1 MGGSVNK
8 KLYKWELWL
17 VKVIPIILA
26 GLTLANTI
34 LSYHYI
40 DLIAISQ
47 FGGVSVLTLLF
58 LCLSSFAFG
67 FDVCHR
73 IFIYYVIVNWLLSL
87 YDYYIGIPLSNRD
100 LYIMYLVIAGLAVLV
115 YLYFRQKKHSD
126 NEVSLS
132 EDAECSNPNLKY
144 LERRNCGNN
153 KQVYR
158 YELLS
163 IKLIP
168 IIIVGIIVLNTTL
181 SYFGIDWEIFS
192 HLAGASFLSILLM
205 YISSIVFRFCAYHR
219 IFIHYIAFV
228 WLLNVIEWY
237 TDVLRNFL
245 SIDVILLALI
255 ASGITIFL
263 AIILK
268 IKKV

>member
-26 GLTLANTI
+26 GITLANTI

-67 FDVCHR
+67 FDVSHR
-73 IFIYYVIVNWLLSL
+73 IFIYYVIVNWILNL
-87 YDYYIGIPLSNRD
+87 YDYYIGIPLSNRG
-100 LYIMYLVIAGLAVLV
+100 LFIMYLVITGLTVLL
-115 YLYFRQKKHSD
+115 YLYFKQKRHKCK
-126 NEVSLS
+126 EIYLS
-132 EDAECSNPNLKY
+132 VDAEYSNTNINNAKQGS
-144 LERRNCGNN
+144 CGN
-153 KQVYR
+153 KKVYR
-158 YELLS
+158 YELLT

-168 IIIVGIIVLNTTL
+168 IIMVGLMVLNTAL
-181 SYFGIDWEIFS
+181 SYFGIEWEIFS
-192 HLAGASFLSILLM
+192 HLAGVSFLPLLLM

-219 IFIHYIAFV
+219 IFIHYLTLI
-228 WLLNVIEWY
+228 WLLGIIDWY
-237 TDVLRNFL
+237 TDVLRDKINVD
-245 SIDVILLALI
+245 IILLSLI
-255 ASGITIFL
+255 AFGITIFL
-263 AIILK
+263 AIIFK
-268 IKKV
+268 IKKI

>member
-1 MGGSVNK
+1 MSYSVNK
-8 KLYKWELWL
+8 RLYKWELWL

-34 LSYHYI
+34 LSYYYI

-73 IFIYYVIVNWLLSL
+73 IFIYYVIVNWLLNL
-87 YDYYIGIPLSNRD
+87 FDYYVGIPLNNRA
-100 LYIMYLVIAGLAVLV
+100 LFIMYIVIAGLAVLV
-115 YLYFRQKKHSD
+115 YLYFKQKKHGD

-132 EDAECSNPNLKY
+132 EDAECSNSNLKSTKHGS
-144 LERRNCGNN
+144 CVN
-153 KQVYR
+153 KKVYK
-158 YELLS
+158 YELMS

-168 IIIVGIIVLNTTL
+168 IVIVGIMVLNTTL

-192 HLAGASFLSILLM
+192 HLAGVSFLAILLM
-205 YISSIVFRFCAYHR
+205 FISSIVFRFCTYHR
-219 IFIHYIAFV
+219 IFIYYITLM
-228 WLLNVIEWY
+228 WLLSIIDWY
-237 TDVLRNFL
+237 TDVLRNIL
-245 SIDVILLALI
+245 SIDFILLSLI

-268 IKKV
+268 IKKI

>member
-17 VKVIPIILA
+17 VKVIPIIMA

-67 FDVCHR
+67 FDVSHR
-73 IFIYYVIVNWLLSL
+73 IFIYYVIFNWILNL

-100 LYIMYLVIAGLAVLV
+100 LYIMYLVIAVLSGVV
-115 YLYFRQKKHSD
+115 YLYFRQKKRSS
-126 NEVSLS
+126 NEIYLS
-132 EDAECSNPNLKY
+132 IDAECSNSNLKRA
-144 LERRNCGNN
+144 EHGNSVN
-153 KQVYR
+153 KKVFR
-158 YELLS
+158 YELMS

-168 IIIVGIIVLNTTL
+168 IIIVGIMVLNTTL

-192 HLAGASFLSILLM
+192 HLAGVSFLSILLM

-219 IFIHYIAFV
+219 IFIHYITFI
-228 WLLNVIEWY
+228 WLFNIIDWY
-237 TDVLRNFL
+237 TDVLRNYL
-245 SIDVILLALI
+245 SIDVILLSLI
-255 ASGITIFL
+255 ASGITISL

-268 IKKV
+268 IKKI